1 MIPVC
6 SVHPVT
12 SPTTPLHAHSPPK
25 AAASVPPNCAW
36 FFPALPVVGLPARPC
51 RVSPT
56 NSLHAHSG
64 TIADSHRCLSLT
76 ASSADTLYLLTSH
89 VNAICLNVKMVG
101 TDTTV
106 TTACGRR
113 TSGVCHP
120 GHLYVRQSAR
130 HRVTA
135 VTKRHIIF
143 KPRP

>member
-6 SVHPVT
+6 FVHPVT
-12 SPTTPLHAHSPPK
+12 SLTITLHAHSPPK
-25 AAASVPPNCAW
+25 AAASAPPKCAW
-36 FFPALPVVGLPARPC
+36 FFPALPAQTPGPQGQPH
-51 RVSPT
+51 T
-56 NSLHAHSG
+56 LHARSG
-64 TIADSHRCLSLT
+64 AIASSRRCLSLT
-76 ASSADTLYLLTSH
+76 AASADTLYLLTSH
-89 VNAICLNVKMVG
+89 VNSICLNVKMVG

-106 TTACGRR
+106 TTTRGWR

-135 VTKRHIIF
+135 VTKRHFIF